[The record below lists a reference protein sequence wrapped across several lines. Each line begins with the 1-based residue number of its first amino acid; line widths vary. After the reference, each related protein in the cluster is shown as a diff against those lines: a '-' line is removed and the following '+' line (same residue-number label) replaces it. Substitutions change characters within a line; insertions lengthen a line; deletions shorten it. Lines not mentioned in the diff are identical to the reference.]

1 MPPRTD
7 AKEQKSA
14 NRIHNLGR
22 ATVIAINKIS
32 GGIGKN
38 DDSTKAITQRAGK
51 A

>member
-1 MPPRTD
+1 MPPSTD
-7 AKEQKSA
+7 AKEQKSEI
-14 NRIHNLGR
+14 RIHNLGM

-38 DDSTKAITQRAGK
+38 EDSTKEIIQRAGK